1 MCLFFYRHS
10 CCIKWPRGLNFCP
23 LPGKFSG
30 TVELSLHS
38 SVSQSTTRCVWGGG
52 SGEAPI
58 LYACLASVL
67 SFIHLELEKYVLGI
81 TQTHPYGID
90 LYTTEWFFFFLTLI
104 LMRILEEN
112 TTRRLASQESRFLL
126 RVWPGF
132 LSKWV
137 FCVGWAL

>member
-38 SVSQSTTRCVWGGG
+38 WVSQSTTRCVWGGG
-52 SGEAPI
+52 ERGAPI
-58 LYACLASVL
+58 LYTCLASVL
-67 SFIHLELEKYVLGI
+67 SFIHLELKKYVLGI

-90 LYTTEWFFFFLTLI
+90 LYTTEWFFFLPNININEDLGRKHDTENNI
-104 LMRILEEN
+104 PRIKVSPECG
-112 TTRRLASQESRFLL
+112 Q
-126 RVWPGF
+126 GF
-132 LSKWV
+132 SPNGCSV
-137 FCVGWAL
+137 